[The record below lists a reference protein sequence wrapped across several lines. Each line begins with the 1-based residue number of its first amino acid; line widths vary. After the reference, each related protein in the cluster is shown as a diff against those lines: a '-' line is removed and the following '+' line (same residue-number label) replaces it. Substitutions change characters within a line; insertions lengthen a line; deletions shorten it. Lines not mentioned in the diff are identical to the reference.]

1 MHYSYEVWKENV
13 RRFSHTYKKK
23 KNCDKAI
30 NKFGDRNHE
39 TGIGYLELV
48 NYFQLLINKE
58 ISM

>member
-1 MHYSYEVWKENV
+1 MRCERKMFVG
-13 RRFSHTYKKK
+13 FPIPTKKK

-39 TGIGYLELV
+39 TRIGYLELV